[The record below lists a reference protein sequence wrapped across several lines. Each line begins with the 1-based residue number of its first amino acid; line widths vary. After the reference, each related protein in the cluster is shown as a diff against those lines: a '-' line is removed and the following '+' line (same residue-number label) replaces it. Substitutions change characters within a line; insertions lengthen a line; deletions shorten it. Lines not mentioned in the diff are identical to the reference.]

1 MELTK
6 ILSLRSFV
14 KRAPDF
20 EKAKSNIRV
29 KKYETDRLEQYTR
42 REKTFTESS
51 HTICG
56 VVDESYKACVLSGI
70 KRRFG
75 K

>member
-42 REKTFTESS
+42 RENI
-51 HTICG
+51 HR
-56 VVDESYKACVLSGI
+56 V
-70 KRRFG
+70 
-75 K
+75 